1 MTRAQAS
8 EQRPRWRT
16 RAAGA
21 GGGRENRITFDL
33 RLDLVLIASGTVL
46 VVKGRREAVVVVVVV
61 GEGGR
66 NIKDMGVDVAYC
78 RLIDLG
84 CKIDCDLR
92 CTVPALA
99 WRI

>member
-1 MTRAQAS
+1 M
-8 EQRPRWRT
+8 
-16 RAAGA
+16 
-21 GGGRENRITFDL
+21 
-33 RLDLVLIASGTVL
+33 LIASGTVL
-46 VVKGRREAVVVVVVV
+46 VVKGRREAVVVVVV

-66 NIKDMGVDVAYC
+66 NNKDMGVDVAYC

>member
-1 MTRAQAS
+1 
-8 EQRPRWRT
+8 
-16 RAAGA
+16 
-21 GGGRENRITFDL
+21 
-33 RLDLVLIASGTVL
+33 

-61 GEGGR
+61 VGEGGR
-66 NIKDMGVDVAYC
+66 NNKDMGVDVAYC

>member
-66 NIKDMGVDVAYC
+66 NNKDMGVDVAYC